1 MKGTLIKK
9 ENHYYFWSSDW
20 NPEKNEGFVANSE
33 GTVERKLSL
42 KNCEAIENGYD
53 LDELA
58 SQRYIIK
65 NTGDMFMPNPH
76 EVNNIY
82 RREGFKEGFQ
92 KALYI
97 LGDKKFSVKDMEK
110 LMFATIEFTEQKE
123 GETYPFLK
131 DFIQSL
137 QQTEWDVEVVTE
149 KDCYGS
155 AGICDKSTMAG
166 CIICTPVTYLRDE
179 NGCLI
184 LRRI

>member
-1 MKGTLIKK
+1 MKGKLIKK

-33 GTVERKLSL
+33 GTIERKLSI

-76 EVNNIY
+76 EVSNIF
-82 RREGFKEGFQ
+82 RQEGFKAGFQ
-92 KALYI
+92 KALEI
-97 LGDKKFSVKDMEK
+97 LGDKKFSEEDIKKMMKSASYGWLESDFDK
-110 LMFATIEFTEQKE
+110 HLAT
-123 GETYPFLK
+123 
-131 DFIQSL
+131 L
-137 QQTEWDVEVVTE
+137 QQTEWDVEIITE
-149 KDCYGS
+149 DTGLGARISRKRKLDS
-155 AGICDKSTMAG
+155 
-166 CIICTPVTYLRDE
+166 

-184 LRRI
+184 LKRI